1 MQEPSRKERQ
11 PVKRCAVPGLS
22 PDKPHAEAKKNRPDI
37 PSPYRSPSEKID
49 EQEDNC
55 VAGSSTAHQEDEM
68 LTEPCSEP
76 SSLPLILP
84 APESS
89 FCLPKTYQMPKHGK
103 TVQCQ
108 TSPSK
113 ATRPRGMQTRLSLS
127 RMTNLQRKVQNLTR
141 KCQRLQKK
149 QHHLQ
154 EELSTLRQEAK
165 KASLLMK
172 RTNVEILQV

>member
-1 MQEPSRKERQ
+1 
-11 PVKRCAVPGLS
+11 
-22 PDKPHAEAKKNRPDI
+22 
-37 PSPYRSPSEKID
+37 
-49 EQEDNC
+49 
-55 VAGSSTAHQEDEM
+55 M

-113 ATRPRGMQTRLSLS
+113 ATTPRGMQTRLSLS
-127 RMTNLQRKVQNLTR
+127 RMTNLLRKVQNLTR